1 MKRSRAEDGEEPEDD
16 EPQVVESTSG
26 GAGSSSSAAT
36 ASNNIAARAALAGL
50 PSSEMYEKSFMH
62 RDHVT
67 HIVCTQSDFVITGS
81 RDGQL
86 KFWKKM
92 QNGIEFVKHFRAHL
106 APLSGLAATLD
117 GSLLATTAA
126 DKAFKVFD
134 VLSFDM
140 IAWASLDFT
149 PGTCEWIGGGGG
161 KSRSKPLI
169 AIADAS
175 APPIHLFDAAD
186 ASGTP
191 TRTLSIHTAPVV
203 QIKHNPAKDSFVSC
217 DTRGV
222 IEYWAAV
229 TTQG

>member
-1 MKRSRAEDGEEPEDD
+1 MKRSRAEDGEEQEDE
-16 EPQVVESTSG
+16 EPQVVASTSSS
-26 GAGSSSSAAT
+26 AGSSGLAAS
-36 ASNNIAARAALAGL
+36 ASNNAASSKTGNRAALAEL

-67 HIVCTQSDFVITGS
+67 HIVCTVSDFVITGS

-106 APLSGLAATLD
+106 APLSGLTATLD

-161 KSRSKPLI
+161 RSRSKPLV
-169 AIADAS
+169 AIADEAANES
-175 APPIHLFDAAD
+175 KPPNWRGLRHARDATHRCLITD
-186 ASGTP
+186 RLGRPYSQE
-191 TRTLSIHTAPVV
+191 TA
-203 QIKHNPAKDSFVSC
+203 
-217 DTRGV
+217 G
-222 IEYWAAV
+222 AA
-229 TTQG
+229 GCK